1 LTEKIAAALAMEEL
15 LAIRPPIV
23 FGHRARLPEE
33 GPPMTSNETRRKPMK
48 STPRCDICN
57 GKFGLIRHRFAQ
69 KQFCSKRC
77 LNQYLVER
85 KQQPSSVTQWKALAG
100 LKAFRWLRDQSRSR
114 LNGLR
119 IKGMLSDPGKRP
131 GTALR

>member
-1 LTEKIAAALAMEEL
+1 
-15 LAIRPPIV
+15 
-23 FGHRARLPEE
+23 
-33 GPPMTSNETRRKPMK
+33 MK

-77 LNQYLVER
+77 LNQYLVKR

-100 LKAFRWLRDQSRSR
+100 LKAFRWLRDKSGSR

-119 IKGMLSDPGKRP
+119 SKGMLFDPGKRP
-131 GTALR
+131 GIALPVMESSLRLARQRGETTNKVERVSLE

>member
-1 LTEKIAAALAMEEL
+1 MEEL

-23 FGHRARLPEE
+23 FGHRARLPWE
-33 GPPMTSNETRRKPMK
+33 GLPMTSNETRRKPMK

-77 LNQYLVER
+77 LNQYLVKR
-85 KQQPSSVTQWKALAG
+85 KQQPSSMTQWKAACGPEGVPVAERPIALQSER
-100 LKAFRWLRDQSRSR
+100 LEERRHAF
-114 LNGLR
+114 
-119 IKGMLSDPGKRP
+119 
-131 GTALR
+131 